1 MTITREEG
9 VGARNRISLDRPPSL
24 PLLDR
29 TTERKRYGS
38 KCDSAARRRPRHC
51 LIANALTRWSGD
63 YPGGAGRIPEPEAR
77 MQAASPGGGELF
89 RARSWLSIHGTPPI
103 DEAVRSREARE
114 EGPLIT
120 PPAYAERGS
129 SSVLCFARHA
139 LRNRSRSASQM
150 PLPKRLWLCYF
161 GMQVVPPTAFD
172 VRCTSRSAD
181 TGRSEVTKP
190 PIKGYAGPG
199 AHTPLVADR
208 D

>member
-1 MTITREEG
+1 MSTTQRES

-24 PLLDR
+24 PLPDR

-51 LIANALTRWSGD
+51 LIANSLTRWSGD
-63 YPGGAGRIPEPEAR
+63 YPGGAGRIPEP
-77 MQAASPGGGELF
+77 ELF

-120 PPAYAERGS
+120 PPAYAERAS

-139 LRNRSRSASQM
+139 LRNRSRPASQM

-172 VRCTSRSAD
+172 ARCTSRSAD

-190 PIKGYAGPG
+190 LIKEGCPGPG
-199 AHTPLVADR
+199 AHTPVVFDR
-208 D
+208 ED